1 MNQSA
6 SQITQQLETDDDAID
21 LASYL
26 ALLMNYKWMIFTI
39 ASIVVFLG
47 VAYVIVATPVY
58 QANILVQVEDSASS
72 SKNILGDLS
81 SVFDLK
87 TAATAEMEILR
98 SRFVVTRAVQN
109 LGLNIDIEPR
119 YFPIFGRAI
128 ARRNKQ
134 LSEPGL
140 FGMGGFAWG
149 AEQAQVAQFDIP
161 SGLQDAE
168 FLLTAKQGGK
178 FSLTDLEDSIEF
190 EGVVGES
197 IKKDT
202 SWGPIVLHITR
213 MDAKPG
219 IQFKLIQHPVL
230 AAVEDLQ
237 LAVQISEK
245 GKQSGII
252 AVTLEGVHPEKTADI
267 LNSLGQEYI
276 RQNVERK
283 SEEAEKSLIFL
294 DKQLPE
300 VKRNL
305 EAAEAKFSALRNSKG
320 TIDLG
325 EEAKSL
331 LTQSVF
337 AQTRMLELKQK
348 RDELLTR
355 FQDTNPLVATVNQ
368 QLNTVNAELQSVNAK
383 IAKMPSTEQE
393 VLRLTRNVKVS
404 TDLYTTLLNN
414 VQQLQLLKASKV
426 GNARLLDKAV
436 RPLLPVR
443 PKRSIVIALAGLIGL
458 FLGVIGALVRRS
470 LFGGIDDPREI
481 EKVLGVNVSAAV
493 PHSEAQE
500 RLTAQLAAGSKAPS
514 LLINDVPHDPAIESL
529 RSLRT
534 SIQFSML
541 GARNN
546 IIMITGATPGVGKSF
561 VASNLSAVIASA
573 GKRTLLIDGDLRK
586 GHLHR
591 YFGIP
596 RNGGLSE
603 VIAGQMT
610 LENAIHI
617 SDFVDLHVL
626 TAGMHVPKP
635 AEILSHANMSD
646 LLKLASERYDFVVI
660 DTAPVLAAAEALVI
674 APHAGVIYGV
684 ARRAESKMGELEE
697 TAKRIAQTGMAL
709 TGFIFNDIDLSSGRY
724 GYGSR
729 YGRYRYVQYNY

>member
-26 ALLMNYKWMIFTI
+26 NLLIDYKWMIFTI
-39 ASIVVFLG
+39 ASFVLFLG

-81 SVFDLK
+81 GVFDLK

-109 LGLNIDIEPR
+109 LGLNINIEPK
-119 YFPIFGRAI
+119 YFPLIGRAI

-140 FGMGGFAWG
+140 FGIGPYAWG
-149 AEQAQVAQFDIP
+149 AEQAKVAQFNVP
-161 SGLQDAE
+161 KGLEDAE
-168 FLLTAKQGGK
+168 FLLTARQGGK
-178 FSLTDLEDSIEF
+178 FRLTDLEDSIDF
-190 EGVVGES
+190 EGIVGET
-197 IKKDT
+197 IKKET
-202 SWGPIVLHITR
+202 SWGPIVLHIAR
-213 MDAKPG
+213 MDARPG
-219 IQFKLIQHPVL
+219 VQFKLSWLPIL

-237 LAVQISEK
+237 STLQISEK

-252 AVTLEGVHPEKTADI
+252 AVTLEGGHPDKTADI
-267 LNSLGQEYI
+267 LNNLGQEYI

-283 SEEAEKSLIFL
+283 AEEAEKSLVFL

-305 EAAEAKFSALRNSKG
+305 ETAEANYSALRNSKG

-337 AQTRMLELKQK
+337 AQTRLLELKQK

-368 QLNTVNAELQSVNAK
+368 QLGTVNAELASVNAK
-383 IAKMPSTEQE
+383 IGKMPSTEQE

-436 RPLLPVR
+436 PPLKPVR
-443 PKRSIVIALAGLIGL
+443 PNRMIVIALSGLIGL

-493 PHSEAQE
+493 PHSDAQE
-500 RLTAQLAAGSKAPS
+500 RLTGQLASGAKTTG
-514 LLINDVPHDPAIESL
+514 LLINDFPDDPAIESL

-534 SIQFSML
+534 SLQFSML
-541 GARNN
+541 GAKNN
-546 IIMITGATPGVGKSF
+546 IIMIIGATPGLGKTF
-561 VASNLSAVIASA
+561 VASNFSGVIAST

-591 YFGIP
+591 YFGLP
-596 RNGGLSE
+596 RKGGLSE

-610 LENAIHI
+610 LENAVHV
-617 SDFVDLHVL
+617 SQFADFHVL
-626 TAGMHVPKP
+626 TAGTHVPKP
-635 AEILSHANMSD
+635 SEILSHGNMAK
-646 LLKLASERYDFVVI
+646 LLKLASEQYDFVVI
-660 DTAPVLAAAEALVI
+660 DTAPVLAASDALVI

-684 ARRAESKMGELEE
+684 ARRGASKMGELEE
-697 TAKRIAQTGMAL
+697 TAKRIAQTGMKL
-709 TGFIFNDIDLSSGRY
+709 TGFIFNDIDLNSGRY

-729 YGRYRYVQYNY
+729 NGRYRYVQYNY